1 MMIIHCANLKIETIA
16 MCSNKLLLSY
26 CIFII
31 IVNIDILIYKFN
43 YTINKIYSCLINYIK
58 FIPPV
63 RVNKRLKRLRLN
75 QRLRKTLQPKNAI
88 MVLNEMKPGVQFT
101 FPETQGPMPNSLYLV
116 HAEVF
121 RII

>member
-1 MMIIHCANLKIETIA
+1 MKKI
-16 MCSNKLLLSY
+16 NKLY
-26 CIFII
+26 
-31 IVNIDILIYKFN
+31 Y
-43 YTINKIYSCLINYIK
+43 YLINRLK
-58 FIPPV
+58 FIPLV

-116 HAEVF
+116 HAEVLK
-121 RII
+121 IIQHIYFE

>member
-1 MMIIHCANLKIETIA
+1 MEK
-16 MCSNKLLLSY
+16 
-26 CIFII
+26 
-31 IVNIDILIYKFN
+31 
-43 YTINKIYSCLINYIK
+43 INKIYSCLINYIK
-58 FIPPV
+58 FIPSV
-63 RVNKRLKRLRLN
+63 RVNKRMKRLRLN

>member
-58 FIPPV
+58 FIPSV